1 MFRLTPILLLTVL
14 ALIPMGNG
22 VVTLCGLLSLL
33 GSEVHHHE
41 DSLGNSLCLEDEGHA
56 HHNEEKPAPCS
67 DDCMLD
73 PPAASLFKVQQH
85 KHLPLSSILPIR
97 AMVDRQIP
105 LGANALR
112 FSKGQATYPT
122 QANDSSPPFTGR
134 FLL

>member
-22 VVTLCGLLSLL
+22 VVTVCGLLSLL
-33 GSEVHHHE
+33 GSDPHHHE
-41 DSLGNSLCLEDEGHA
+41 DSSGDTLCLNSEA
-56 HHNEEKPAPCS
+56 HHHEEEQVPCS
-67 DDCMLD
+67 DECMLD
-73 PPAASLFKVQQH
+73 LPEASLFKVQQH

-97 AMVDRQIP
+97 DMVDRRIA
-105 LGANALR
+105 LGATAIR
-112 FSKGQATYPT
+112 FSLGQASYPT

>member
-1 MFRLTPILLLTVL
+1 MIRLTPILLLTVL

-22 VVTLCGLLSLL
+22 VVTFCGLLSLL
-33 GSEVHHHE
+33 GSEPHHHE
-41 DSLGNSLCLEDEGHA
+41 ESLGKSLCLEDEGYA

-97 AMVDRQIP
+97 DMVDRQIP

>member
-1 MFRLTPILLLTVL
+1 MICLTAISLLTVL
-14 ALIPMGNG
+14 AVIPMGNG
-22 VVTLCGLLSLL
+22 VVTFCGLLSLL
-33 GSEVHHHE
+33 GSEPHHHE
-41 DSLGNSLCLEDEGHA
+41 ESLGITLCLEDEGYA

-67 DDCMLD
+67 DDCMLG

-97 AMVDRQIP
+97 DMVDRRIA
-105 LGANALR
+105 LGAITLR
-112 FSKGQATYPT
+112 FSVGQATYPT